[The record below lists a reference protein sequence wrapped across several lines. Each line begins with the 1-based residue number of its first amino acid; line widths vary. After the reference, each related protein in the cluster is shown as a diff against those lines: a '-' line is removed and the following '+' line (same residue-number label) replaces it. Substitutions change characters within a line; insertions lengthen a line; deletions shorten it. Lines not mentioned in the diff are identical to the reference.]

1 MTATIRRVNEKGLRH
16 LANWINA
23 TANDD
28 HRHTDQD
35 NLDWWAREAEESMA
49 NGNPPTVE
57 MQPPATKSGQW
68 EEFTIPPDGIYEQE
82 DDE

>member
-1 MTATIRRVNEKGLRH
+1 MTATIRRVNEKGLHH
-16 LANWINA
+16 LANWIKA
-23 TANDD
+23 TANDGD
-28 HRHTDQD
+28 HTTDPE

>member
-1 MTATIRRVNEKGLRH
+1 MSAMTSRVNEKGLHH

-35 NLDWWAREAEESMA
+35 NLDWWAREADESMA
-49 NGNPPTVE
+49 AGNPPVVE
-57 MQPPATKSGQW
+57 MQAPATLSGAP
-68 EEFTIPPDGIYEQE
+68 ETFTIPPDGIYEQ
-82 DDE
+82 DADA